1 MKQETTGPD
10 CPSQDLTGKRVGDYE
25 VIRRLGR
32 GGMADVYLAEQVS
45 LRRKIALKVL
55 KKELARDQSYVE
67 RFRREAQSAAAL
79 VQANIVQIY
88 EVGEIDGHNFI
99 AQEYVPGRNLRQY
112 LSRFGAVEPI
122 MTMNVMRQVA
132 LALQKAGELNVIHRD
147 IKPEN
152 ILLSPG
158 GEAKVADFGL
168 ARINN
173 DAARQALTQIGITM
187 GTPLYMSPEQIE
199 GRSVDPRSDIY
210 SLGITAYQMLAG
222 KPPFDGDTALAIALQ
237 HVQNEPEPLLQIRPD
252 VPPELIR
259 LIERMMS
266 KHPDDRPE
274 NATKLLSEMR
284 KIKIDADQ
292 DWQQVVENLASE
304 SAFSG
309 AKQRA
314 DSLAATTKRLQ
325 RVMRGNI
332 RSWWTS
338 PVTILTF
345 FVLSLC
351 ALFSGFWLAAQ
362 SPIPDIL
369 ESGTAVAQLV
379 PKLST
384 VVEQYRFSYQFPD
397 ENHWQA
403 VIDFFP
409 VENAASPNMTQ
420 LYHNL
425 AKERLGELY
434 IQKKNF
440 KGAEEIYKQLVKSD
454 SERQKIVGVAGM
466 AIAHAGQGD
475 DDLAYIMLLRI
486 PDEALIEDSSVAL
499 NNILRP
505 RIVDLKAALQVPDG
519 HIQAH

>member
-1 MKQETTGPD
+1 M
-10 CPSQDLTGKRVGDYE
+10 
-25 VIRRLGR
+25 
-32 GGMADVYLAEQVS
+32 
-45 LRRKIALKVL
+45 
-55 KKELARDQSYVE
+55 
-67 RFRREAQSAAAL
+67 
-79 VQANIVQIY
+79 QIY

-222 KPPFDGDTALAIALQ
+222 KPPFDGDTALAIAVQ
-237 HVQNEPEPLLQIRPD
+237 HVQNQPEPLLQIRPD

-314 DSLAATTKRLQ
+314 DSLAATTKRCSASCAEIF
-325 RVMRGNI
+325 VHGG
-332 RSWWTS
+332 
-338 PVTILTF
+338 PVL
-345 FVLSLC
+345 
-351 ALFSGFWLAAQ
+351 
-362 SPIPDIL
+362 
-369 ESGTAVAQLV
+369 
-379 PKLST
+379 
-384 VVEQYRFSYQFPD
+384 
-397 ENHWQA
+397 
-403 VIDFFP
+403 
-409 VENAASPNMTQ
+409 
-420 LYHNL
+420 
-425 AKERLGELY
+425 
-434 IQKKNF
+434 
-440 KGAEEIYKQLVKSD
+440 
-454 SERQKIVGVAGM
+454 
-466 AIAHAGQGD
+466 
-475 DDLAYIMLLRI
+475 
-486 PDEALIEDSSVAL
+486 
-499 NNILRP
+499 
-505 RIVDLKAALQVPDG
+505 
-519 HIQAH
+519 

>member
-1 MKQETTGPD
+1 
-10 CPSQDLTGKRVGDYE
+10 
-25 VIRRLGR
+25 
-32 GGMADVYLAEQVS
+32 MADVYLAEQVS

-222 KPPFDGDTALAIALQ
+222 KPPF
-237 HVQNEPEPLLQIRPD
+237 R
-252 VPPELIR
+252 R
-259 LIERMMS
+259 
-266 KHPDDRPE
+266 
-274 NATKLLSEMR
+274 
-284 KIKIDADQ
+284 
-292 DWQQVVENLASE
+292 
-304 SAFSG
+304 
-309 AKQRA
+309 
-314 DSLAATTKRLQ
+314 
-325 RVMRGNI
+325 
-332 RSWWTS
+332 
-338 PVTILTF
+338 
-345 FVLSLC
+345 
-351 ALFSGFWLAAQ
+351 
-362 SPIPDIL
+362 
-369 ESGTAVAQLV
+369 ESGDRLGV
-379 PKLST
+379 
-384 VVEQYRFSYQFPD
+384 RG
-397 ENHWQA
+397 QA
-403 VIDFFP
+403 VTLG
-409 VENAASPNMTQ
+409 VE
-420 LYHNL
+420 
-425 AKERLGELY
+425 
-434 IQKKNF
+434 
-440 KGAEEIYKQLVKSD
+440 
-454 SERQKIVGVAGM
+454 
-466 AIAHAGQGD
+466 
-475 DDLAYIMLLRI
+475 
-486 PDEALIEDSSVAL
+486 
-499 NNILRP
+499 
-505 RIVDLKAALQVPDG
+505 
-519 HIQAH
+519 